1 MIGAFFCPSKRRVLE
16 AVLPQRALG
25 LVDSGL
31 PVASIG
37 PTGRPSELGRRGRR
51 LAGAGRAGPGIVISL
66 FPKAEEAQ
74 SPPSPCHP
82 LPPGAGSMS
91 V

>member
-1 MIGAFFCPSKRRVLE
+1 
-16 AVLPQRALG
+16 VLPQRAPG
-25 LVDSGL
+25 LAVRGAAA
-31 PVASIG
+31 PSIG
-37 PTGRPSELGRRGRR
+37 YAGRPSRQRRRGGR

-66 FPKAEEAQ
+66 FPKAEEARR
-74 SPPSPCHP
+74 PPPGP